1 MLLKLLQAL
10 GLRLATATTPTKL
23 LTRQKHPHSPLDR
36 VLPSQVQRT
45 FLLATTQRPQ
55 RKLVQ
60 RQQPPVVRRN
70 LLRVLLSEEIRAQNP
85 LQLRRLPL
93 GQLQTKSK
101 INLRFRSV
109 LRTHRVKMEVC
120 RRKKEERKKIM
131 RK

>member
-23 LTRQKHPHSPLDR
+23 LTRQKHQHSPLDR

-55 RKLVQ
+55 RKLVRRLVQ
-60 RQQPPVVRRN
+60 RPPVVRRN

-85 LQLRRLPL
+85 LQLRRLLL

-101 INLRFRSV
+101 INLHFRSV
-109 LRTHRVKMEVC
+109 QRTHRVKMEVC
-120 RRKKEERKKIM
+120 RKKIM